1 MLGIMIMRSLNFNGT
16 YFLLHPLSNLL
27 VSSSQCKMM
36 QILQDSKFIQDYSNS
51 CKAYLKKRCEASN
64 YVSVN

>member
-36 QILQDSKFIQDYSNS
+36 QILQDSKFIHGLF
-51 CKAYLKKRCEASN
+51 KFL
-64 YVSVN
+64 